1 MNEKLGKGNID
12 ELMEE
17 RQVHKF
23 LNIENSKKNYKKE
36 WYKKNSEIVK
46 ERQAKYYADNADEI
60 NMKRRRKHNPIKRN
74 DRYDPKKQK
83 ESYDPIKRKADHEKD
98 KKEKQDGIFKESKA
112 IWRDRIY
119 PTYKARCDNVSRM
132 SHAMSYVR
140 ECCMRLETQILNK
153 EIHGKFTPPGLPSGN
168 KNIYTYIDNL
178 QNMSLPKKVIETMTK
193 VYRNLLELYKT
204 VEKEIKE
211 IANEAIGIKLLKDLE
226 KFYEEKDTIH
236 WKKWENVLKVAESA
250 VVKFSEN
257 IFVNNRTIV

>member
-83 ESYDPIKRKADHEKD
+83 ESYDPIKRKADHENND
-98 KKEKQDGIFKESKA
+98 LAS
-112 IWRDRIY
+112 
-119 PTYKARCDNVSRM
+119 T
-132 SHAMSYVR
+132 
-140 ECCMRLETQILNK
+140 ECSLCRFAPQR
-153 EIHGKFTPPGLPSGN
+153 P
-168 KNIYTYIDNL
+168 
-178 QNMSLPKKVIETMTK
+178 NMGPQGCHI
-193 VYRNLLELYKT
+193 N
-204 VEKEIKE
+204 
-211 IANEAIGIKLLKDLE
+211 
-226 KFYEEKDTIH
+226 
-236 WKKWENVLKVAESA
+236 W
-250 VVKFSEN
+250 
-257 IFVNNRTIV
+257 